1 MPKSI
6 YLFLT
11 IFFLMP
17 AAALALALA
26 VTAAGSEI
34 RLSNEFSAV
43 YNSISG
49 PGKGNSSLTEGLN
62 FLDTLNAYGGGS
74 TEKGWEYSYNTGVKA
89 TDDPRM
95 DAKKVSLTN
104 LQGRLTNHV
113 HTLAAGDVFESFSQ
127 YSLASSLKGGAY
139 KFLKEGSGLP
149 ELTGVFGWA
158 YPRWDSLWRD
168 PDTRTVKRQVWGSRL
183 RKNLLADLS
192 AGISMV
198 GVKDAD
204 RQSAGDSKYEGTN
217 LALDFAYSPIPG
229 LTITGEHSHSDYDEL
244 VGGMSDKGMAT
255 RIEAVGDADPSRV
268 SMEYERVEPDF
279 LSPMGSST
287 PDRLKFKTKW
297 RYKATKRVTVNSG
310 LLWYRNNLDGQLAGT
325 SRFWKPEISL
335 AVKRPL
341 AARPYSFAD
350 LSYKFDRKYGASGSA
365 SDHYLNANWRDRYGE
380 IDHDMNLGYTM
391 YDARGVRE
399 ADEVNFNTSLTTRL
413 QKGDVAW
420 KPSLSLGGW
429 YSSDE
434 LTDYVDK
441 VYEYSL
447 GLGFEAPEKN
457 LNADLRLGRNELKK
471 EDPAQD
477 DSGRFFAN
485 FAAYWRPAGL
495 KEKIGDTTLFVRAGF
510 NDYSFSTTSRGFR
523 EKTVTAGINTA
534 F

>member
-1 MPKSI
+1 MKR
-6 YLFLT
+6 T
-11 IFFLMP
+11 II
-17 AAALALALA
+17 AGALAMTFFPGVAKA
-26 VTAAGSEI
+26 ESEI
-34 RLSNEFSAV
+34 HFSNELSATH
-43 YNSISG
+43 NSISG
-49 PGKGNSSLTEGLN
+49 PGKKNSSLTGGLN
-62 FLDTLNAYGGGS
+62 FLDTLSAYGSGS
-74 TEKGWEYSYNTGVKA
+74 TEKGWEYSYNTGIKA

-95 DAKKVSLTN
+95 DAKKVSLTS
-104 LQGRLTNHV
+104 LQGRLTDKT
-113 HTLAAGDVFESFSQ
+113 HTLSAGDVFESFSQ

-139 KFLKEGSGLP
+139 KFLKDGSGLP
-149 ELTGVFGWA
+149 ELTAVFGWA

-183 RKNLLADLS
+183 KKDLLTDLS

-198 GVKDAD
+198 GVKDTD
-204 RQSAGDSKYEGTN
+204 RQSAGDSKYDGSN
-217 LALDFAYSPIPG
+217 LTLDLAYDPIPG
-229 LTITGEHSHSDYDEL
+229 LTITGEHSRSDYDERT
-244 VGGMSDKGMAT
+244 GGTSDKGTAT
-255 RIEAVGDADPSRV
+255 RVEAVGDTDPSRV

-325 SRFWKPEISL
+325 SRFWKPEVSV

-380 IDHDMNLGYTM
+380 LDHDMNLGYTM
-391 YDARGVRE
+391 YDAKGVRE
-399 ADEVNFNTSLTTRL
+399 ADEVNFNTSLNTRL
-413 QKGDVAW
+413 QKGDFAW
-420 KPSLSLGGW
+420 KPSLNLGAW

-434 LTDYVDK
+434 LTDFVDK

-457 LNADLRLGRNELKK
+457 LNADLRFGRNMLEK
-471 EDPAQD
+471 EDSAQD

-485 FAAYWRPAGL
+485 LAAYWRPAAL
-495 KEKIGDTTLFVRAGF
+495 KEKIGDSTLFVRAGF
-510 NDYSFSTTSRGFR
+510 NDYSFSTTSRSFR
-523 EKTVTAGINTA
+523 EKIVTMGMNTA